1 MSSVVDPGP
10 TVLLPNDAI
19 LAEVLGDIGE
29 RLVDAGVRVEYCDF
43 PHKDCESPWI
53 PARLA
58 HADVAVFT
66 MRTRCSAE
74 MLRSAARLRGVV
86 YPTIGTETL
95 DPGVA
100 DELGIIVGHGAMPE
114 NFVGMAEAAV
124 MLILMQSYDP
134 IASSDVLHGRRERP
148 APNARAVR
156 ARLLC
161 GRTVGLIGFGR
172 IGRAIAERL
181 QNWRVR
187 LLASDP
193 YIAADDRPAEV
204 AFVDFDTLMR
214 ESDVVVVSVAITPET
229 RDMVDA
235 RALSL
240 MKPDA
245 RLINISRGEA
255 IDERALAD
263 ALREGRL
270 GGAALDVTRI
280 EPLPADSELRTLE
293 NCFLTPHMIGQTRD
307 VFEAIAPVAVENIVR
322 ILRGEMPC
330 YCRNPYTR
338 ERWTTRLRTLGVRAW
353 MSEKG
358 TA

>member
-1 MSSVVDPGP
+1 MSSAADPGP
-10 TVLLPNDAI
+10 LVLLPNDAI
-19 LAEVLGDIGE
+19 LTDVLRDIGQ

-43 PHKDCESPWI
+43 PHRDGESPRI

-74 MLRSAARLRGVV
+74 MLRSAARLRGIV

-95 DPGVA
+95 DLDVA

-114 NFVGMAEAAV
+114 NIVGMAEATV
-124 MLILMQSYDP
+124 MLILMQLYDP
-134 IASSDVLHGRRERP
+134 IASSDVLHGRRARP
-148 APNARAVR
+148 APNAHSVW

-172 IGRAIAERL
+172 IARAIAERL
-181 QNWRVR
+181 GNWGVR

-193 YIAADDRPAEV
+193 HVEADRRPAEV
-204 AFVDFDTLMR
+204 VFVDFDTLMR
-214 ESDVVVVSVAITPET
+214 ESDVVVVSVAITPQT
-229 RDMVDA
+229 RDIVDA

-255 IDERALAD
+255 IDERALVD

-280 EPLPADSELRTLE
+280 EPLPADSELRTLD

-307 VFEAIAPVAVENIVR
+307 VFEVIAPAAVENIVC
-322 ILRGEMPC
+322 ILRGEMPR

-338 ERWTTRLRTLGVRAW
+338 ERWTTRLRTLGVRTP
-353 MSEKG
+353 EEG

>member
-1 MSSVVDPGP
+1 MSDADPRP
-10 TVLLPNDAI
+10 LVLLPNDGM
-19 LAEVLGDIGE
+19 LADVLRDIGE
-29 RLVDAGVRVEYCDF
+29 RLVAAGLRVEYCDF
-43 PHKDCESPWI
+43 PHKDYERPRI

-58 HADVAVFT
+58 DADVAMFT

-74 MLRSAARLRGVV
+74 MLQSAARLRGIV

-95 DPGVA
+95 DLERA

-114 NFVGMAEAAV
+114 NFVGMAEATV
-124 MLILMQSYDP
+124 MLILMQLYDP
-134 IASSDVLHGRRERP
+134 IASSDVLHGRRAR
-148 APNARAVR
+148 PNAGTVW
-156 ARLLC
+156 ARLLA

-181 QNWRVR
+181 GNWRVR

-193 YIAADDRPAEV
+193 HVAAEHRPAEV

-214 ESDVVVVSVAITPET
+214 ESDVVVVAVAITPQT
-229 RDMVDA
+229 RDIVDA

-255 IDERALAD
+255 IDERALVD
-263 ALREGRL
+263 ALRERRL

-280 EPLPADSELRTLE
+280 EPLPADSELRTLD

-307 VFEAIAPVAVENIVR
+307 VYAVIAPTAVENIMC
-322 ILRGEMPC
+322 ILRGEMPP
-330 YCRNPYTR
+330 YCRNPYAR
-338 ERWTTRLRTLGVRAW
+338 ESWMGRLRSLGVRTPEW
-353 MSEKG
+353 LEIDG
-358 TA
+358 TR